1 MTESSIAAD
10 SIAGDGAHVPLVA
23 WYSMRTGASP
33 WSTRKHHLLAMAVR
47 GGRISKIVAETGSP
61 YAVMSVSAWVM
72 FLVHCGVDED
82 DDVWMGNVPFSVWGT
97 WFLPECEYGLVFLV
111 K

>member
-1 MTESSIAAD
+1 
-10 SIAGDGAHVPLVA
+10 
-23 WYSMRTGASP
+23 
-33 WSTRKHHLLAMAVR
+33 MAVR
-47 GGRISKIVAETGSP
+47 GGRISKIVAEIGSP
-61 YAVMSVSAWVM
+61 YVVMSVSAWVM

-82 DDVWMGNVPFSVWGT
+82 DDVWMVNVPFSVWGT